1 MCFSLGVCRGVCL
14 IDDTPLSDSTGM
26 EGSTKVFNAIF
37 RSMPFVSSIF
47 SEMANMGYWPYVYID
62 HNVFIILLFQY
73 RSLAPLYYRD
83 ASAAIVVYDI
93 TSQVS
98 TKYQ

>member
-1 MCFSLGVCRGVCL
+1 MYL
-14 IDDTPLSDSTGM
+14 
-26 EGSTKVFNAIF
+26 
-37 RSMPFVSSIF
+37 
-47 SEMANMGYWPYVYID
+47 
-62 HNVFIILLFQY
+62 IILFFQY
-73 RSLAPLYYRD
+73 RSLAPFYYRD

>member
-1 MCFSLGVCRGVCL
+1 MCL

-26 EGSTKVFNAIF
+26 EGGTKSKGFDAIF